1 MTQHEPEEKYSWGGH
16 SQPHPSPAP
25 LPQASIPPSRTV
37 GAAIPT
43 SRTVGAPPTKRPR
56 HDPPDIE
63 RAEKEEE
70 VVYSGENGH
79 DSKGL
84 SPYPSDFLHREQ
96 EEDNIHEV
104 CLLDF
109 VELFCTSIDM
119 VELYLLSIRSSVAEP
134 HHYDADLDPSFQ
146 IKAQNLEKVLK

>member
-1 MTQHEPEEKYSWGGH
+1 LTQHEPEEKYSWGGH
-16 SQPHPSPAP
+16 SQSHPSPAP
-25 LPQASIPPSRTV
+25 LPQTSIPPSRTV

-63 RAEKEEE
+63 RTEKEEE
-70 VVYSGENGH
+70 AVYIGENGH

-109 VELFCTSIDM
+109 V
-119 VELYLLSIRSSVAEP
+119 
-134 HHYDADLDPSFQ
+134 
-146 IKAQNLEKVLK
+146 